1 VQFRRP
7 LESTEHSESE
17 NQNEQTIFGSIAAI
31 SLASGAG
38 FAQTSANAEP
48 SKTEGTTKVYHAG
61 GRHDQRGHEATLR
74 ARARGQTMAT
84 NGQHAG
90 GRHDVNGHEAAMRAE
105 EGKPETGTTK

>member
-1 VQFRRP
+1 MNKQMTFAV
-7 LESTEHSESE
+7 
-17 NQNEQTIFGSIAAI
+17 IAAL
-31 SLASGAG
+31 SLASGSG

-48 SKTEGTTKVYHAG
+48 SKAEPTSKVYHAG

-105 EGKPETGTTK
+105 EPKPETGTMK